1 MRLFIFPPSSR
12 ALAIVALR
20 DYLGIECEI
29 VPIDLSKGDQ
39 RTSEYAALNPNQKM
53 PMLEDDGFVLWES
66 NAILFYLAN
75 TRARSGLWPS
85 DLKGQADVMRWLT
98 WESAHWDAESC
109 GMVAYETASKVV
121 LGLGPPDLSFIA
133 RGQQNFAR
141 FAAVL
146 NESLRGRVWLTGDAL
161 TIADFS
167 VAGLVPTAERMGLP
181 VADFPEIVRW
191 YAALAALPAWRRALE
206 AKDAAMAA
214 WQASH
219 VNEQARHAASAAMA
233 S

>member
-1 MRLFIFPPSSR
+1 MKLFIFPPSSR
-12 ALAIVALR
+12 ALAIVALK
-20 DYLGIECEI
+20 DHLNIECEV

-39 RTSEYAALNPNQKM
+39 RTPEYAARNPNQKM

-66 NAILFYLAN
+66 NAILFYLA
-75 TRARSGLWPS
+75 TRSGSGLWPS
-85 DLKGQADVMRWLT
+85 DLRGQADVLRWLT
-98 WESAHWDAESC
+98 WQSAHWDAESF
-109 GMVAYETASKVV
+109 GMVAFETTSKRV
-121 LGLGPPDLSFIA
+121 LGLGPPDPSFIA

-146 NESLRGRVWLTGDAL
+146 NDSLKGRAWLTGDTI

-167 VAGLVPTAERMGLP
+167 VAGFVPTSERMQLP
-181 VADFPEIVRW
+181 VANFPEIIRW

-214 WQASH
+214 WLASH
-219 VNEQARHAASAAMA
+219 ANDRADQR
-233 S
+233 